1 MNTITVDH
9 PAAGLFRSTRQL
21 AIVLLVAVALLVGA
35 FAAGRAAST
44 TRTVRTIVRVPAAS
58 VSAPS
63 IDDCHLGQAC

>member
-21 AIVLLVAVALLVGA
+21 AIVLLVAVALLVAA

-58 VSAPS
+58 APAS
-63 IDDCHLGQAC
+63 SLDVCHVGQAC